1 MLSKSAQ
8 TILQRRYLQ
17 RDEDGEVIETI
28 DELFRR
34 VANAVAAPE
43 GTKAAKYS
51 NLFYDL
57 MVNLDFLPNS
67 PTLMNAGVPGGQ
79 LSACFVLPIEDS
91 MEGIFNTLRDSA
103 LIHKTGGGTGFSFS
117 RLRAK
122 NSVVKSTGGVASGP
136 ISFMKA
142 YNAATETVK
151 QGGKRRGANMGMLRI
166 DHPDIED
173 FIHCKK
179 DKTELTNFNISVA
192 VTDVFMEAV
201 KEEGSYDLIDPRS
214 GKVVDTIPAK
224 PIWDKIVEAAWE
236 SGEPG
241 ILFIDRVN
249 KFNNTPALGL
259 FEATNPCVT
268 GDTIIRTVEGEYPIK
283 DLVGKTV
290 DIYCMDK
297 DTNELTISQATD
309 IRLTRKHAEL
319 VEIVTTRGSLVC
331 TPDHKIY
338 TRNRGYVEA
347 CNLTTK
353 DKLVGLNMKLDDVHV
368 SVALTTKKYRR
379 EHRFIAGHY
388 WDIQGKDVHHKDTN
402 HRHNVLS
409 NLEVLSHSA
418 HSKKSNTGHP
428 QWCERDDL
436 GRFSGPT
443 STERYGKAYAENLSR
458 PVGTNLLIKEVR
470 KVDYKEDVYDLTVAE
485 HHNFLANGIIVH
497 NCGEQP
503 LLPYES
509 CNLGSI
515 NLLNMCTAKGIN
527 YTKLDRTIELAVR
540 FLDNVIDVNTYPLPE
555 IDKATK
561 LTRKIGLGV
570 MGWADMLLRLNIP
583 YNSVRALE
591 LAEKLMKH
599 ITDMARDC
607 SRLLGKERGSF
618 PAKDLSIWKD
628 ERFMRNAALTTIA
641 PTGTISML
649 ADVSSGIE
657 PIFGYAFTKTVMDN
671 DSFVYVNEILKE
683 RLLAN
688 GLYTQSTVDS
698 LLKSGRVTALDK
710 VPEDIKE
717 VFVCAYDIA
726 ADNHILM
733 QASFQKYTDN
743 AISKTINFPNTATI
757 DDVNDGY
764 ILAYNLG
771 CKGVTVYRDGSRDSQ
786 VLSLGTGDKKVTPR
800 GRATTTQGFTDK
812 ITTGCGN
819 LYITVNYDEHGIC
832 EVFTNTGKA
841 GGCPS
846 QSEASARL
854 ATLALRANVDHESI
868 IRQLTG
874 IRCPAA
880 VRNKNS
886 QCLSCPDAI
895 ARSLKKA
902 IGHKVDTLEPAVQE
916 EDNTTVPCPEC
927 GKPILNAEGCVM
939 CPSCGFSKC
948 N

>member
-1 MLSKSAQ
+1 M
-8 TILQRRYLQ
+8 ILQRRYLQ
-17 RDEDGEVIETI
+17 RNEDGEVIETI

-43 GTKAAKYS
+43 GTEAARYS

-67 PTLMNAGVPGGQ
+67 PTLMNAGIPGGQ

-91 MEGIFNTLRDSA
+91 MEGIFNTLRDAA

-142 YNAATETVK
+142 YNTATETVK

-166 DHPDIED
+166 DHPDIEE
-173 FIHCKK
+173 FINCKK

-192 VTDVFMEAV
+192 ITDVFMDAV
-201 KEEGSYDLIDPRS
+201 KEEGSYDIIDTRS

-224 PIWDKIVEAAWE
+224 PIWDKIVAAAWE

-241 ILFIDRVN
+241 IFFIDRAN
-249 KFNNTPALGL
+249 AANPTPALGK
-259 FEATNPCVT
+259 FEATNP
-268 GDTIIRTVEGEYPIK
+268 
-283 DLVGKTV
+283 
-290 DIYCMDK
+290 
-297 DTNELTISQATD
+297 
-309 IRLTRKHAEL
+309 
-319 VEIVTTRGSLVC
+319 
-331 TPDHKIY
+331 
-338 TRNRGYVEA
+338 
-347 CNLTTK
+347 
-353 DKLVGLNMKLDDVHV
+353 
-368 SVALTTKKYRR
+368 
-379 EHRFIAGHY
+379 
-388 WDIQGKDVHHKDTN
+388 
-402 HRHNVLS
+402 
-409 NLEVLSHSA
+409 
-418 HSKKSNTGHP
+418 
-428 QWCERDDL
+428 
-436 GRFSGPT
+436 
-443 STERYGKAYAENLSR
+443 
-458 PVGTNLLIKEVR
+458 
-470 KVDYKEDVYDLTVAE
+470 
-485 HHNFLANGIIVH
+485 
-497 NCGEQP
+497 CGEQP

-515 NLLNMCTAKGIN
+515 NLLNMCTDKGIN

-540 FLDNVIDVNTYPLPE
+540 FLDNVIDINTYPLPE
-555 IDKATK
+555 IEKATK

-583 YNSVRALE
+583 YNSVRAFE

-599 ITDMARDC
+599 ITDTARDC

-641 PTGTISML
+641 PTGTISMI

-688 GLYTQSTVDS
+688 GLYTQSTVDN
-698 LLKSGRVTALDK
+698 LLKYGRVTALDN

-717 VFVCAYDIA
+717 VFVCAYDISA
-726 ADNHILM
+726 NDHIRM

-786 VLSLGTGDKKVTPR
+786 VLNLGTGDKKVKPR
-800 GRATTTQGFTDK
+800 DRAATTQGFTDK
-812 ITTGCGN
+812 VTTGCGN

-854 ATLALRANVDHESI
+854 ATLALRANVDYDSI

-902 IGHKVDTLEPAVQE
+902 IGYKVGTPKPIQQNDE
-916 EDNTTVPCPEC
+916 TTVLCPEC
-927 GKPILNAEGCVM
+927 GKPILNAEGCTM

>member
-34 VANAVAAPE
+34 VANAVAVPE
-43 GTKAAKYS
+43 GTEAAKYS

-79 LSACFVLPIEDS
+79 LSACFVLPVEDN

-192 VTDVFMEAV
+192 VTDVFMDAV
-201 KEEGSYDLIDPRS
+201 KEEGSYDLVDPRS

-224 PIWDKIVEAAWE
+224 PIWDKIVAAAWE

-241 ILFIDRVN
+241 IFFIDRTN
-249 KFNNTPALGL
+249 DLNPTPALGK
-259 FEATNPCVT
+259 FEATNP
-268 GDTIIRTVEGEYPIK
+268 
-283 DLVGKTV
+283 
-290 DIYCMDK
+290 
-297 DTNELTISQATD
+297 
-309 IRLTRKHAEL
+309 
-319 VEIVTTRGSLVC
+319 
-331 TPDHKIY
+331 
-338 TRNRGYVEA
+338 
-347 CNLTTK
+347 
-353 DKLVGLNMKLDDVHV
+353 
-368 SVALTTKKYRR
+368 
-379 EHRFIAGHY
+379 
-388 WDIQGKDVHHKDTN
+388 
-402 HRHNVLS
+402 
-409 NLEVLSHSA
+409 
-418 HSKKSNTGHP
+418 
-428 QWCERDDL
+428 
-436 GRFSGPT
+436 
-443 STERYGKAYAENLSR
+443 
-458 PVGTNLLIKEVR
+458 
-470 KVDYKEDVYDLTVAE
+470 
-485 HHNFLANGIIVH
+485 
-497 NCGEQP
+497 CGEQP

-527 YTKLDRTIELAVR
+527 YAKLDRTIELAVR

-555 IDKATK
+555 IDEATK

-599 ITDMARDC
+599 ITDTARDC
-607 SRLLGKERGSF
+607 SRRLGKERGSF

-649 ADVSSGIE
+649 AGVSSGIE

-698 LLKSGRVTALDK
+698 LLKYGRVTALDK
-710 VPEDIKE
+710 IPEDIKE
-717 VFVCAYDIA
+717 VFVCAYDISA
-726 ADNHILM
+726 NNHILM
-733 QASFQKYTDN
+733 QSAFQKYTDN

-786 VLSLGTGDKKVTPR
+786 VLNLGTGDKKVTPR
-800 GRATTTQGFTDK
+800 DRATTTQGFTDK
-812 ITTGCGN
+812 IITGCGN

-832 EVFTNTGKA
+832 EVFTNTGKT

-854 ATLALRANVDHESI
+854 VTLALRANVDHDSI
-868 IRQLTG
+868 IRQLAG

-902 IGHKVDTLEPAVQE
+902 IGHKVNALEPAVQE
-916 EDNTTVPCPEC
+916 EANTTVPCPEC
-927 GKPILNAEGCVM
+927 GTPMLNAEGCIM

>member
-17 RDEDGEVIETI
+17 RNEDGEIIETI

-43 GTKAAKYS
+43 GTEAAKYS

-224 PIWDKIVEAAWE
+224 PIWDKIVAAAWE

-241 ILFIDRVN
+241 IFFIDRAN
-249 KFNNTPALGL
+249 ASNPTPALGK
-259 FEATNPCVT
+259 FEATNP
-268 GDTIIRTVEGEYPIK
+268 
-283 DLVGKTV
+283 
-290 DIYCMDK
+290 
-297 DTNELTISQATD
+297 
-309 IRLTRKHAEL
+309 
-319 VEIVTTRGSLVC
+319 
-331 TPDHKIY
+331 
-338 TRNRGYVEA
+338 
-347 CNLTTK
+347 
-353 DKLVGLNMKLDDVHV
+353 
-368 SVALTTKKYRR
+368 
-379 EHRFIAGHY
+379 
-388 WDIQGKDVHHKDTN
+388 
-402 HRHNVLS
+402 
-409 NLEVLSHSA
+409 
-418 HSKKSNTGHP
+418 
-428 QWCERDDL
+428 
-436 GRFSGPT
+436 
-443 STERYGKAYAENLSR
+443 
-458 PVGTNLLIKEVR
+458 
-470 KVDYKEDVYDLTVAE
+470 
-485 HHNFLANGIIVH
+485 
-497 NCGEQP
+497 CGEQP

-527 YTKLDRTIELAVR
+527 YAKLDRTIELAVR

-555 IDKATK
+555 IEEATK

-599 ITDMARDC
+599 ITDTARDC

-641 PTGTISML
+641 PTGTISMI

-698 LLKSGRVTALDK
+698 LLKSGRVTALDN

-757 DDVNDGY
+757 DDVNNGY

-786 VLSLGTGDKKVTPR
+786 VLNLGTGDKKVTPR
-800 GRATTTQGFTDK
+800 DRATTTQGFTDK

-854 ATLALRANVDHESI
+854 ATLALRANVDHDSI

-902 IGHKVDTLEPAVQE
+902 IGHKVDTLEPE
-916 EDNTTVPCPEC
+916 EDNTTMPCPEC
-927 GKPILNAEGCVM
+927 GKPILNAEGCTM

>member
-8 TILQRRYLQ
+8 IILQRRYLQ
-17 RDEDGEVIETI
+17 RDENGEVIETI

-43 GTKAAKYS
+43 GTEAAKYS

-67 PTLMNAGVPGGQ
+67 PTLMNAGIPGGQ

-122 NSVVKSTGGVASGP
+122 NSVVKSTGGIASGP

-151 QGGKRRGANMGMLRI
+151 QGGKRRGANMGILRI

-173 FIHCKK
+173 FINCKK

-201 KEEGSYDLIDPRS
+201 KEEGSYDLVDPRS

-224 PIWDKIVEAAWE
+224 PIWDKIVAAAWE

-241 ILFIDRVN
+241 IFFIDRAN
-249 KFNNTPALGL
+249 AANPTPALGK
-259 FEATNPCVT
+259 FEATNP
-268 GDTIIRTVEGEYPIK
+268 
-283 DLVGKTV
+283 
-290 DIYCMDK
+290 
-297 DTNELTISQATD
+297 
-309 IRLTRKHAEL
+309 
-319 VEIVTTRGSLVC
+319 
-331 TPDHKIY
+331 
-338 TRNRGYVEA
+338 
-347 CNLTTK
+347 
-353 DKLVGLNMKLDDVHV
+353 
-368 SVALTTKKYRR
+368 
-379 EHRFIAGHY
+379 
-388 WDIQGKDVHHKDTN
+388 
-402 HRHNVLS
+402 
-409 NLEVLSHSA
+409 
-418 HSKKSNTGHP
+418 
-428 QWCERDDL
+428 
-436 GRFSGPT
+436 
-443 STERYGKAYAENLSR
+443 
-458 PVGTNLLIKEVR
+458 
-470 KVDYKEDVYDLTVAE
+470 
-485 HHNFLANGIIVH
+485 
-497 NCGEQP
+497 CGEQP

-527 YTKLDRTIELAVR
+527 YAKLDRTIELAVR

-555 IDKATK
+555 IEEATK

-583 YNSVRALE
+583 YNSVRAFE
-591 LAEKLMKH
+591 LAEKLMKY

-618 PAKDLSIWKD
+618 PAKDISIWKD

-641 PTGTISML
+641 PTGTISMI

-688 GLYTQSTVDS
+688 GLYTQSTVDN
-698 LLKSGRVTALDK
+698 LLKSGRVTALDN

-726 ADNHILM
+726 ANDHILM

-757 DDVNDGY
+757 DDVNNGY

-786 VLSLGTGDKKVTPR
+786 VLNLGMGDKKVRPR
-800 GRATTTQGFTDK
+800 DRAATTRGFTDK

-854 ATLALRANVDHESI
+854 TTLALRANVDHDSI
-868 IRQLTG
+868 IRQLAG

-902 IGHKVDTLEPAVQE
+902 IGRKVDLLEPAVQE
-916 EDNTTVPCPEC
+916 KDNATVPCPEC
-927 GKPILNAEGCVM
+927 GKPILNAEGCTM

>member
-1 MLSKSAQ
+1 
-8 TILQRRYLQ
+8 
-17 RDEDGEVIETI
+17 
-28 DELFRR
+28 
-34 VANAVAAPE
+34 
-43 GTKAAKYS
+43 
-51 NLFYDL
+51 
-57 MVNLDFLPNS
+57 
-67 PTLMNAGVPGGQ
+67 
-79 LSACFVLPIEDS
+79 
-91 MEGIFNTLRDSA
+91 MEGIFNTLRDAA

-122 NSVVKSTGGVASGP
+122 NSVVKSTGGIASGP

-173 FIHCKK
+173 FINCKK

-192 VTDVFMEAV
+192 VTDVFMDAV
-201 KEEGSYDLIDPRS
+201 KEEGTYDLIDPRS

-224 PIWDKIVEAAWE
+224 PIWDKIVAAAWE

-241 ILFIDRVN
+241 IFFIDRAN
-249 KFNNTPALGL
+249 AANPTPALGK
-259 FEATNPCVT
+259 FEATNP
-268 GDTIIRTVEGEYPIK
+268 
-283 DLVGKTV
+283 
-290 DIYCMDK
+290 
-297 DTNELTISQATD
+297 
-309 IRLTRKHAEL
+309 
-319 VEIVTTRGSLVC
+319 
-331 TPDHKIY
+331 
-338 TRNRGYVEA
+338 
-347 CNLTTK
+347 
-353 DKLVGLNMKLDDVHV
+353 
-368 SVALTTKKYRR
+368 
-379 EHRFIAGHY
+379 
-388 WDIQGKDVHHKDTN
+388 
-402 HRHNVLS
+402 
-409 NLEVLSHSA
+409 
-418 HSKKSNTGHP
+418 
-428 QWCERDDL
+428 
-436 GRFSGPT
+436 
-443 STERYGKAYAENLSR
+443 
-458 PVGTNLLIKEVR
+458 
-470 KVDYKEDVYDLTVAE
+470 
-485 HHNFLANGIIVH
+485 
-497 NCGEQP
+497 CGEQP

-515 NLLNMCTAKGIN
+515 NLLNMCTDKGIN

-540 FLDNVIDVNTYPLPE
+540 FLDNVIDINTYPLPE
-555 IDKATK
+555 IEKATK

-591 LAEKLMKH
+591 LAEKLMKY
-599 ITDMARDC
+599 ITDTARDC
-607 SRLLGKERGSF
+607 SRLLGKDRGSF
-618 PAKDLSIWKD
+618 PAKDISIWKD
-628 ERFMRNAALTTIA
+628 EKFMRNAALTTIA
-641 PTGTISML
+641 PTGTISMI

-698 LLKSGRVTALDK
+698 LLKSGRVTALDN

-726 ADNHILM
+726 ANDHIRM

-757 DDVNDGY
+757 EDVNDGY

-786 VLSLGTGDKKVTPR
+786 VLNLGTGDKKVRPR
-800 GRATTTQGFTDK
+800 DRAATTQGFTDK

-832 EVFTNTGKA
+832 EVFTNTSKA
-841 GGCPS
+841 GGCPA

-854 ATLALRANVDHESI
+854 ATLALRANVDHDSI
-868 IRQLTG
+868 IRQLAG

-902 IGHKVDTLEPAVQE
+902 IGYKVDSLKLAVQE
-916 EDNTTVPCPEC
+916 EDNATVPCPEC
-927 GKPILNAEGCVM
+927 GKPILNAEGCTV

>member
-43 GTKAAKYS
+43 GTEAAKYS

-79 LSACFVLPIEDS
+79 LSACFVLPVEDS

-192 VTDVFMEAV
+192 VTDVFMDAV
-201 KEEGSYDLIDPRS
+201 KEEGSYDLVDPRS

-224 PIWDKIVEAAWE
+224 PIWDKIVAAAWE

-241 ILFIDRVN
+241 IFYIDRTN
-249 KFNNTPALGL
+249 DLNPTPALGK
-259 FEATNPCVT
+259 FEATNP
-268 GDTIIRTVEGEYPIK
+268 
-283 DLVGKTV
+283 
-290 DIYCMDK
+290 
-297 DTNELTISQATD
+297 
-309 IRLTRKHAEL
+309 
-319 VEIVTTRGSLVC
+319 
-331 TPDHKIY
+331 
-338 TRNRGYVEA
+338 
-347 CNLTTK
+347 
-353 DKLVGLNMKLDDVHV
+353 
-368 SVALTTKKYRR
+368 
-379 EHRFIAGHY
+379 
-388 WDIQGKDVHHKDTN
+388 
-402 HRHNVLS
+402 
-409 NLEVLSHSA
+409 
-418 HSKKSNTGHP
+418 
-428 QWCERDDL
+428 
-436 GRFSGPT
+436 
-443 STERYGKAYAENLSR
+443 
-458 PVGTNLLIKEVR
+458 
-470 KVDYKEDVYDLTVAE
+470 
-485 HHNFLANGIIVH
+485 
-497 NCGEQP
+497 CGEQP

-555 IDKATK
+555 IDEVTK

-641 PTGTISML
+641 PTGTISMI

-688 GLYTQSTVDS
+688 GLYTQSTVDN

-786 VLSLGTGDKKVTPR
+786 VLNLGTGDKKVTPR
-800 GRATTTQGFTDK
+800 DRATTTQGFTDK

-854 ATLALRANVDHESI
+854 ATLALRSNVDHDSI

-902 IGHKVDTLEPAVQE
+902 IGHKVDTLEPE
-916 EDNTTVPCPEC
+916 EDNTTAPCPEC
-927 GKPILNAEGCVM
+927 GEPILNAEGCAM

>member
-17 RDEDGEVIETI
+17 RDEDGKVIETI
-28 DELFRR
+28 DELFKR

-43 GTKAAKYS
+43 GTEAAKYS

-117 RLRAK
+117 RIRAK
-122 NSVVKSTGGVASGP
+122 NSVVKSTGGIASGP

-151 QGGKRRGANMGMLRI
+151 QGSKRRGANMGILRI
-166 DHPDIED
+166 DHPDIEE

-192 VTDVFMEAV
+192 VTDVFMKAL

-224 PIWDKIVEAAWE
+224 PIWDKIVAAAWE

-241 ILFIDRVN
+241 VFYIDRAN
-249 KFNNTPALGL
+249 ASNPTPALSK
-259 FEATNPCVT
+259 FEATNP
-268 GDTIIRTVEGEYPIK
+268 
-283 DLVGKTV
+283 
-290 DIYCMDK
+290 
-297 DTNELTISQATD
+297 
-309 IRLTRKHAEL
+309 
-319 VEIVTTRGSLVC
+319 
-331 TPDHKIY
+331 
-338 TRNRGYVEA
+338 
-347 CNLTTK
+347 
-353 DKLVGLNMKLDDVHV
+353 
-368 SVALTTKKYRR
+368 
-379 EHRFIAGHY
+379 
-388 WDIQGKDVHHKDTN
+388 
-402 HRHNVLS
+402 
-409 NLEVLSHSA
+409 
-418 HSKKSNTGHP
+418 
-428 QWCERDDL
+428 
-436 GRFSGPT
+436 
-443 STERYGKAYAENLSR
+443 
-458 PVGTNLLIKEVR
+458 
-470 KVDYKEDVYDLTVAE
+470 
-485 HHNFLANGIIVH
+485 
-497 NCGEQP
+497 CGEQP

-555 IDKATK
+555 IEEATK

-591 LAEKLMKH
+591 LAEKLMKY
-599 ITDMARDC
+599 ITDRARDC

-628 ERFMRNAALTTIA
+628 EKFMRNAALTTIA
-641 PTGTISML
+641 PTGTISMI

-657 PIFGYAFTKTVMDN
+657 PVFGYAFTKTVMDN

-683 RLLAN
+683 RLLAK
-688 GLYTQSTVDS
+688 GLFTQSIVDS
-698 LLKSGRVTALDK
+698 LLKSGRVTALNK

-726 ADNHILM
+726 AEHHILM

-786 VLSLGTGDKKVTPR
+786 VLNLGTGDKKVTPR
-800 GRATTTQGFTDK
+800 DRATTTQGFTDK

-819 LYITVNYDEHGIC
+819 LYITVNYDKHGIC

-854 ATLALRANVDHESI
+854 TTLALRANVDHDSI
-868 IRQLTG
+868 IRQLAG

-902 IGHKVDTLEPAVQE
+902 IGYKVGTPKPIQQDDE
-916 EDNTTVPCPEC
+916 TTVPCPEC

-939 CPSCGFSKC
+939 CPFCGFSKC

>member
-43 GTKAAKYS
+43 GTDAVKYS

-79 LSACFVLPIEDS
+79 LSACFVLPVEDS

-151 QGGKRRGANMGMLRI
+151 QGGKRRGANMGILRI

-192 VTDVFMEAV
+192 VTDVFMDAV
-201 KEEGSYDLIDPRS
+201 KEEGSYDLVDPRS

-224 PIWDKIVEAAWE
+224 PIWDKIVAAAWE

-241 ILFIDRVN
+241 IFYIDRTN
-249 KFNNTPALGL
+249 DLNPTPALGK
-259 FEATNPCVT
+259 FEATNP
-268 GDTIIRTVEGEYPIK
+268 
-283 DLVGKTV
+283 
-290 DIYCMDK
+290 
-297 DTNELTISQATD
+297 
-309 IRLTRKHAEL
+309 
-319 VEIVTTRGSLVC
+319 
-331 TPDHKIY
+331 
-338 TRNRGYVEA
+338 
-347 CNLTTK
+347 
-353 DKLVGLNMKLDDVHV
+353 
-368 SVALTTKKYRR
+368 
-379 EHRFIAGHY
+379 
-388 WDIQGKDVHHKDTN
+388 
-402 HRHNVLS
+402 
-409 NLEVLSHSA
+409 
-418 HSKKSNTGHP
+418 
-428 QWCERDDL
+428 
-436 GRFSGPT
+436 
-443 STERYGKAYAENLSR
+443 
-458 PVGTNLLIKEVR
+458 
-470 KVDYKEDVYDLTVAE
+470 
-485 HHNFLANGIIVH
+485 
-497 NCGEQP
+497 CGEQP

-540 FLDNVIDVNTYPLPE
+540 FLDNVIDVNTYPLPK
-555 IDKATK
+555 IDEATK

-688 GLYTQSTVDS
+688 GLYTQSTVDN

-786 VLSLGTGDKKVTPR
+786 VLNLGTGDKKVTPR

-812 ITTGCGN
+812 IITGCGN

-832 EVFTNTGKA
+832 EVFTNTGKT

-854 ATLALRANVDHESI
+854 ATLALRANVDHDSI
-868 IRQLTG
+868 IRQLAG

-916 EDNTTVPCPEC
+916 EDNTTMPCPEC
-927 GKPILNAEGCVM
+927 GTPMLNAEGCIM

>member
-17 RDEDGEVIETI
+17 RNEDGEVIETI

-43 GTKAAKYS
+43 GTEAARYS

-67 PTLMNAGVPGGQ
+67 PTLMNAGIPGGQ

-91 MEGIFNTLRDSA
+91 MEGIFNTLRDAA

-122 NSVVKSTGGVASGP
+122 NSVVKSTGGIASGP

-173 FIHCKK
+173 FINCKK

-192 VTDVFMEAV
+192 VTDVFMDAV

-224 PIWDKIVEAAWE
+224 PIWDKIVAAAWE

-241 ILFIDRVN
+241 IFFIDRAN
-249 KFNNTPALGL
+249 AANPTPALGK
-259 FEATNPCVT
+259 FEATNP
-268 GDTIIRTVEGEYPIK
+268 
-283 DLVGKTV
+283 
-290 DIYCMDK
+290 
-297 DTNELTISQATD
+297 
-309 IRLTRKHAEL
+309 
-319 VEIVTTRGSLVC
+319 
-331 TPDHKIY
+331 
-338 TRNRGYVEA
+338 
-347 CNLTTK
+347 
-353 DKLVGLNMKLDDVHV
+353 
-368 SVALTTKKYRR
+368 
-379 EHRFIAGHY
+379 
-388 WDIQGKDVHHKDTN
+388 
-402 HRHNVLS
+402 
-409 NLEVLSHSA
+409 
-418 HSKKSNTGHP
+418 
-428 QWCERDDL
+428 
-436 GRFSGPT
+436 
-443 STERYGKAYAENLSR
+443 
-458 PVGTNLLIKEVR
+458 
-470 KVDYKEDVYDLTVAE
+470 
-485 HHNFLANGIIVH
+485 
-497 NCGEQP
+497 CGEQP

-515 NLLNMCTAKGIN
+515 NLLNMCTDKGIN
-527 YTKLDRTIELAVR
+527 YAKLDRTIELAVR

-555 IDKATK
+555 IEEATK

-583 YNSVRALE
+583 YNSVRAFE
-591 LAEKLMKH
+591 LAEKLMKY
-599 ITDMARDC
+599 ITDTARDC

-618 PAKDLSIWKD
+618 PAKDISIWKD
-628 ERFMRNAALTTIA
+628 EKFMRNAALTTIA
-641 PTGTISML
+641 PTGTISMI

-698 LLKSGRVTALDK
+698 LLKSGRVTALDN

-726 ADNHILM
+726 ANDHIRM

-757 DDVNDGY
+757 EDVNDGY

-786 VLSLGTGDKKVTPR
+786 VLNLGTGDKKVRPR
-800 GRATTTQGFTDK
+800 DRAATTQGFTDK

-832 EVFTNTGKA
+832 EVFTNTSKA
-841 GGCPS
+841 GGCPA

-854 ATLALRANVDHESI
+854 ATLALRANVDHDSI
-868 IRQLTG
+868 IRQLAG

-902 IGHKVDTLEPAVQE
+902 IGHKVDSLKLAVQE
-916 EDNTTVPCPEC
+916 EDNATVPCPEC
-927 GKPILNAEGCVM
+927 GKPMLNAEGCTI

>member
-1 MLSKSAQ
+1 MLSKTAK
-8 TILQRRYLQ
+8 TILERRYLQ
-17 RDEDGEVIETI
+17 RNENGEVIETT
-28 DELFRR
+28 EQLFKR
-34 VANAVAAPE
+34 VAQAIAAPE
-43 GTKAAKYS
+43 GEDAPSYEH
-51 NLFYDL
+51 LFYR
-57 MVNLDFLPNS
+57 MMTNLDFLPNS

-91 MEGIFNTLRDSA
+91 MEGIFNTLRDAA

-117 RLRAK
+117 RIRAK

-166 DHPDIED
+166 DHPDIEE

-192 VTDVFMEAV
+192 VTDVFMKAL

-224 PIWDKIVEAAWE
+224 PIWDKIVAAAWE

-241 ILFIDRVN
+241 IFYIDRAN
-249 KFNNTPALGL
+249 ASNPTPALGK
-259 FEATNPCVT
+259 FEATNP
-268 GDTIIRTVEGEYPIK
+268 
-283 DLVGKTV
+283 
-290 DIYCMDK
+290 
-297 DTNELTISQATD
+297 
-309 IRLTRKHAEL
+309 
-319 VEIVTTRGSLVC
+319 
-331 TPDHKIY
+331 
-338 TRNRGYVEA
+338 
-347 CNLTTK
+347 
-353 DKLVGLNMKLDDVHV
+353 
-368 SVALTTKKYRR
+368 
-379 EHRFIAGHY
+379 
-388 WDIQGKDVHHKDTN
+388 
-402 HRHNVLS
+402 
-409 NLEVLSHSA
+409 
-418 HSKKSNTGHP
+418 
-428 QWCERDDL
+428 
-436 GRFSGPT
+436 
-443 STERYGKAYAENLSR
+443 
-458 PVGTNLLIKEVR
+458 
-470 KVDYKEDVYDLTVAE
+470 
-485 HHNFLANGIIVH
+485 
-497 NCGEQP
+497 CGEQP

-555 IDKATK
+555 IDEATK

-583 YNSVRALE
+583 YNSARALE
-591 LAEKLMKH
+591 LAEKLMKY
-599 ITDMARDC
+599 ITDRARDC

-628 ERFMRNAALTTIA
+628 EKFMRNAALTTIA
-641 PTGTISML
+641 PTGTISMI

-683 RLLAN
+683 RLLAK
-688 GLYTQSTVDS
+688 GLYTQSIVDS
-698 LLKSGRVTALDK
+698 LLKSGRVTALDN

-726 ADNHILM
+726 ANDHIRM

-757 DDVNDGY
+757 EDVNDGY

-786 VLSLGTGDKKVTPR
+786 VLNLGTGDKKVRPR
-800 GRATTTQGFTDK
+800 DRAATTQGFTDK

-832 EVFTNTGKA
+832 EVFTNTSKA
-841 GGCPS
+841 GGCPA

-854 ATLALRANVDHESI
+854 ATLALRANVDHDSI
-868 IRQLTG
+868 IRQLAG

-902 IGHKVDTLEPAVQE
+902 IGYKVGTPKPIQQDDE
-916 EDNTTVPCPEC
+916 TTVPCPEC
-927 GKPILNAEGCVM
+927 GKPILNAEGCIM
-939 CPSCGFSKC
+939 CPFCGFSKC